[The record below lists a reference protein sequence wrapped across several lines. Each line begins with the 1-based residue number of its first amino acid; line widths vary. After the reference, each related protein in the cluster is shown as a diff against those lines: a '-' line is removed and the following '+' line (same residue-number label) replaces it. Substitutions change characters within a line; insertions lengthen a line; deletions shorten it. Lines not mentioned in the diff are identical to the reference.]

1 MIICKEKKKKNY
13 VTIAG
18 YIQKVAIEHAVP

>member
-1 MIICKEKKKKNY
+1 MIICKVNKKKNY